1 MKFPAVDIWKAY
13 LKFTISII
21 FTKLF
26 LVAVLSLWLLH
37 ILLSK
42 VEFFAVDFKVFG
54 KTQRQIQKYF
64 MVLEYDTG
72 VYGESSVGG

>member
-1 MKFPAVDIWKAY
+1 M
-13 LKFTISII
+13 

-26 LVAVLSLWLLH
+26 LVAVLSLRLLH
-37 ILLSK
+37 ILLHK
-42 VEFFAVDFKVFG
+42 VEFFALDFKIFS

-64 MVLEYDTG
+64 MVLEDDTG